1 MARVFLCDDS
11 DSFRL
16 LARLNLEALG
26 HEVIGES
33 SQPEECGALLR
44 AAQPDVALVDG
55 FLPESMPLSSLRE
68 GLPDTRF
75 VLYSGMPDAELQREA
90 ERTGADGAIGKSASF
105 AEVAELIRALSRG

>member
-26 HEVIGES
+26 HEVVG
-33 SQPEECGALLR
+33 ECGRPPECAALLR
-44 AAQPDVALVDG
+44 AAAPDLALVDG
-55 FLPESMPLSSLRE
+55 FLPESIPLASLRE

-75 VLYSGMPDAELQREA
+75 VLYSGMPIAELAREA
-90 ERTGADGAIGKSASF
+90 QRTGADAAIGKSASF
-105 AEVAELIRALSRG
+105 GEVAELISSLTAS